1 MSVENLATLPENVA
15 SVLDLVVWVL
25 EAGAGA
31 LVQAQGPVA
40 AQVTV
45 PAGMVLLCG
54 HLLDHCKSLLG
65 GHQIFSVFGCR
76 LITPWKA
83 LCALC
88 LYRIGCC
95 GNALYK
101 AMHRC
106 VPGNTLLVSLPLK
119 CLLLTSGG
127 LCD

>member
-45 PAGMVLLCG
+45 PAGMVLLCC
-54 HLLDHCKSLLG
+54 HLLDH
-65 GHQIFSVFGCR
+65 
-76 LITPWKA
+76 
-83 LCALC
+83 
-88 LYRIGCC
+88 
-95 GNALYK
+95 

-106 VPGNTLLVSLPLK
+106 VPENTLLVSLPLK
-119 CLLLTSGG
+119 FWLLTSGG

>member
-45 PAGMVLLCG
+45 PAVPLHEAGVDLLAAG
-54 HLLDHCKSLLG
+54 VFHLCYDGLG
-65 GHQIFSVFGCR
+65 V
-76 LITPWKA
+76 
-83 LCALC
+83 
-88 LYRIGCC
+88 
-95 GNALYK
+95 
-101 AMHRC
+101 
-106 VPGNTLLVSLPLK
+106 
-119 CLLLTSGG
+119 
-127 LCD
+127 